1 MIDALSSIEI
11 TDADI
16 EEIERLFGDV
26 KFDDERRQ
34 ILKHMESTD
43 IQAFPG
49 SGKTTVLVA
58 KLAILAK
65 KWPYTDKGICVLS
78 HTNVARDE
86 IEGRIGNTDIGRLL
100 LSYPHF
106 IGTVHSFFDTFVG
119 LPWLRSNNY
128 PVTMIDTESVL
139 TRRYRKLTYGTQQYL
154 SKINKSE
161 YAW

>member
-58 KLAILAK
+58 KLAILAA
-65 KWPYTDKGICVLS
+65 GILLHLANHWLGIIDAHAHSHVL
-78 HTNVARDE
+78 
-86 IEGRIGNTDIGRLL
+86 RIRQI
-100 LSYPHF
+100 
-106 IGTVHSFFDTFVG
+106 
-119 LPWLRSNNY
+119 
-128 PVTMIDTESVL
+128 
-139 TRRYRKLTYGTQQYL
+139 
-154 SKINKSE
+154 
-161 YAW
+161 AWNHG

>member
-58 KLAILAK
+58 TQTRVFACCRTLM
-65 KWPYTDKGICVLS
+65 
-78 HTNVARDE
+78 
-86 IEGRIGNTDIGRLL
+86 
-100 LSYPHF
+100 
-106 IGTVHSFFDTFVG
+106 
-119 LPWLRSNNY
+119 LP
-128 PVTMIDTESVL
+128 E
-139 TRRYRKLTYGTQQYL
+139 TR
-154 SKINKSE
+154 
-161 YAW
+161 

>member
-1 MIDALSSIEI
+1 VIDALSSIEI

-65 KWPYTDKGICVLS
+65 SGPTQTRVFACCRTLM
-78 HTNVARDE
+78 
-86 IEGRIGNTDIGRLL
+86 
-100 LSYPHF
+100 
-106 IGTVHSFFDTFVG
+106 
-119 LPWLRSNNY
+119 LP
-128 PVTMIDTESVL
+128 E
-139 TRRYRKLTYGTQQYL
+139 TR
-154 SKINKSE
+154 
-161 YAW
+161 

>member
-86 IEGRIGNTDIGRLL
+86 IEGRIGNTDI
-100 LSYPHF
+100 
-106 IGTVHSFFDTFVG
+106 
-119 LPWLRSNNY
+119 
-128 PVTMIDTESVL
+128 
-139 TRRYRKLTYGTQQYL
+139 
-154 SKINKSE
+154 
-161 YAW
+161 